1 MQVLTALMLT
11 GLVFKEYSENYNIAV
26 KELEK
31 LVKKIFDQDGF
42 PLTRNPSDLI
52 FFSKYLILCKKCIME
67 AQEYVPEFLDN
78 IIVQNLT
85 CLKSISSSNN
95 QVPLFNGGS
104 EENLRQFNELVKKLD
119 FKIKSKKNIIGGIQK
134 FKYKNIYVYFDIGAP
149 PEKKFS
155 QSYQS
160 GPLSFEYYLDGE
172 KIITNCGFGHNIS
185 SKAELLSRLTSA
197 QSTLTLND
205 TSVTK
210 FERNKL
216 INRAFGNSI
225 KNTFEISNL
234 DFIENN
240 DKVEASAS
248 HNGYEKNF
256 GCIHKRTISIN
267 KFTSNLSGHD
277 EIIKN
282 ANGKPVSYNLRFHL
296 YPGLLAV
303 KTIGGDSVLI
313 QLSKK
318 KSLIFKVNNETV
330 LLERSIFLGTNK
342 ILDNTCVTV
351 SGNLVNKNKK
361 IHWEIKK
368 DI

>member
-1 MQVLTALMLT
+1 M
-11 GLVFKEYSENYNIAV
+11 
-26 KELEK
+26 
-31 LVKKIFDQDGF
+31 
-42 PLTRNPSDLI
+42 
-52 FFSKYLILCKKCIME
+52 
-67 AQEYVPEFLDN
+67 
-78 IIVQNLT
+78 
-85 CLKSISSSNN
+85 
-95 QVPLFNGGS
+95 
-104 EENLRQFNELVKKLD
+104 
-119 FKIKSKKNIIGGIQK
+119 
-134 FKYKNIYVYFDIGAP
+134 
-149 PEKKFS
+149 
-155 QSYQS
+155 
-160 GPLSFEYYLDGE
+160 
-172 KIITNCGFGHNIS
+172 
-185 SKAELLSRLTSA
+185 
-197 QSTLTLND
+197 
-205 TSVTK
+205 
-210 FERNKL
+210 
-216 INRAFGNSI
+216 
-225 KNTFEISNL
+225 
-234 DFIENN
+234 
-240 DKVEASAS
+240 EASAS

-351 SGNLVNKNKK
+351 SGNLVNKNKI

-368 DI
+368 NI